1 MKTSVQVLSQ
11 DERHRV
17 HEESLNILEKTGV
30 RIETPLGRRILR
42 DAGAQVD
49 DINKI
54 VKFPRALVESS
65 LELVTRDFFLG
76 SRRPIPD
83 LTMNGG
89 GSTLCLDG
97 GGTMVL
103 DSSTGQRRPA
113 TYDDWEKITRLA
125 DALDEIGVY
134 WCQVVPS
141 DRGKTLGDTVDYMCR
156 VFRGFS
162 KHIQDSPK
170 ADEEVPWFTEI
181 LQTVFGSKND
191 IKKNHPISCLLCPQ
205 SPLSIDNKYTEA
217 YLALKGW
224 KIPAAIMPMPLMGC
238 SAPGSMI
245 STIIQ
250 GNCEVLSMLCLL
262 QANEPGVPV
271 IYAPALAVMNPRT
284 ASPSYAAVGFSIMDM
299 AATEMANYYGL
310 PSESSP
316 GGSDAHILDFQNAYE
331 SAALAIPTMLSWP
344 DIVVGPGM
352 LDGSM
357 VSSLEKMLIDVEI
370 FRLAKYV
377 HRGLDTREERWLTDV
392 ISKVGPGGDY
402 LCEKSTLA
410 ALRSDEWYISDL
422 GFHEDFEKW
431 SAGDRTTLQEEAREE
446 VARIL
451 KKHEPLPLGNNVERE
466 LSHICKRAREIA

>member
-191 IKKNHPISCLLCPQ
+191 IKKNHPVSCLLCPQ

>member
-17 HEESLNILEKTGV
+17 NEESLIILEKTGV
-30 RIETPLGRRILR
+30 RVESPLGRRILR

-49 DINKI
+49 DINLT
-54 VKFPRALVESS
+54 VKFPRELVESS
-65 LELVTRDFFLG
+65 LELVTRDFVLS
-76 SRRPIPD
+76 SRRPGHD
-83 LTMNGG
+83 LVMNGG

-103 DSSTGQRRPA
+103 NSATGQRRPA

-134 WCQVVPS
+134 WCQVDPS
-141 DRGKTLGDTVDYMCR
+141 DRGNTLGDTVEYMCR
-156 VFRGFS
+156 VFRRFS
-162 KHIQDSPK
+162 KHVQDGPK
-170 ADEEVPWFTEI
+170 ADEEAPWFTEI

-191 IKKNHPISCLLCPQ
+191 IKKNHPVSCLLCPQ

-224 KIPAAIMPMPLMGC
+224 NIPAAIMPMPLMGC

-271 IYAPALAVMNPRT
+271 IYAPALAVMNPRN

-316 GGSDAHILDFQNAYE
+316 GGSDAHVLDFQNAYE

-402 LCEKSTLA
+402 LSEESTVA
-410 ALRSDEWYISDL
+410 ALRSDEWYIPEL
-422 GFHEDFEKW
+422 GYHEDFEKW

-451 KKHEPLPLGNNVERE
+451 KKHEPLPLGNDVERE
-466 LSHICKRAREIA
+466 LAHICKRAGEIT

>member
-30 RIETPLGRRILR
+30 RVETPLGRRILR

-49 DINKI
+49 DINQI
-54 VKFPRALVESS
+54 VKFPRELVESS
-65 LELVTRDFFLG
+65 LELVTRDFVLS
-76 SRRPIPD
+76 SRRPGHD
-83 LTMNGG
+83 LVMNGG
-89 GSTLCLDG
+89 GSALCLDG

-103 DSSTGQRRPA
+103 DSATGQRRPA

-134 WCQVVPS
+134 WCQVTPS

-162 KHIQDSPK
+162 KHIQDSTK
-170 ADEEVPWFTEI
+170 AVEEAPWFTEI
-181 LQTVFGSKND
+181 LQTVFGSKDD
-191 IKKNHPISCLLCPQ
+191 IKKNHPVSFLLCPQ
-205 SPLSIDNKYTEA
+205 SPLSIDNNYTEA

-224 KIPAAIMPMPLMGC
+224 NISAAIMPMPLMGC
-238 SAPGSMI
+238 SAPGNMI

-250 GNCEVLSMLCLL
+250 GNCEVLSILCLL

-284 ASPSYAAVGFSIMDM
+284 ASPSYAAVGFSIMGM

-316 GGSDAHILDFQNAYE
+316 GGSDAHILDFQNAHE
-331 SAALAIPTMLSWP
+331 CAALAIPTMLSWP
-344 DIVVGPGM
+344 DIVVGIGM

-357 VSSLEKMLIDVEI
+357 VSSLEKMLIDVEV

-392 ISKVGPGGDY
+392 ISKVGSGGDY

-451 KKHEPLPLGNNVERE
+451 KKHEPLPLGDDVERE
-466 LSHICKRAREIA
+466 LAHICKRAREIT

>member
-245 STIIQ
+245 SNIIQ

>member
-1 MKTSVQVLSQ
+1 
-11 DERHRV
+11 
-17 HEESLNILEKTGV
+17 
-30 RIETPLGRRILR
+30 
-42 DAGAQVD
+42 
-49 DINKI
+49 
-54 VKFPRALVESS
+54 
-65 LELVTRDFFLG
+65 
-76 SRRPIPD
+76 
-83 LTMNGG
+83 
-89 GSTLCLDG
+89 
-97 GGTMVL
+97 
-103 DSSTGQRRPA
+103 
-113 TYDDWEKITRLA
+113 
-125 DALDEIGVY
+125 VY

-141 DRGKTLGDTVDYMCR
+141 DRGKTLGDTVDYFCR

-162 KHIQDSPK
+162 KHVQDGPK
-170 ADEEVPWFTEI
+170 ADHEVPWFTEI
-181 LQTVFGSKND
+181 LQTVFGSKDD
-191 IKKNHPISCLLCPQ
+191 IKKNHPVSHEVCPQ
-205 SPLSIDNKYTEA
+205 SPLTIDTNYTEA
-217 YLALKGW
+217 CLALKGW
-224 KIPAAIMPMPLMGC
+224 NIPVAIMPMPLMGC

-245 STIIQ
+245 ATVIQ

-271 IYAPALAVMNPRT
+271 IYAPALAVMNPRN

-466 LSHICKRAREIA
+466 LSHICKRAWEIT

>member
-245 STIIQ
+245 STLIQ

>member
-17 HEESLNILEKTGV
+17 HEESLNFLEKTGV

-191 IKKNHPISCLLCPQ
+191 IKKNHPVSCLLCPQ